1 MSITTDIVKG
11 TAKGVSTI
19 PGVSILV
26 SKADEG
32 KGGLH

>member
-19 PGVSILV
+19 PV